1 MQFQQNYFELF
12 GIPQDFRVDTK
23 ELNYRYRQLQ
33 RQFHPDRFA
42 GGTEQEKR
50 LALQYATFINQANDC
65 LKQPLS
71 RAIYLM
77 GLQGFE
83 QTEQTTKADKTFLI
97 QQMLW
102 RESLDEAESAEEIA
116 ALQQETAAALAQ
128 CEQAFAACYEAQ
140 DWPHAQLEV
149 DKMHF
154 ISKFTDE
161 LSLRLQVLNRK

>member
-1 MQFQQNYFELF
+1 MQFQQNYFELL
-12 GIPQDFRVDTK
+12 GIPQSFRVDTQA
-23 ELNYRYRQLQ
+23 LSTRYRQLQ

-50 LALQYATFINQANDC
+50 LALQYATFINEAYDC
-65 LKQPLS
+65 LKHPLS

-77 GLQGFE
+77 QLAGFAQNE
-83 QTEQTTKADKTFLI
+83 QSTQADKAFLM

-102 RESLDEAESAEEIA
+102 RESLDEAESSQDIE
-116 ALQQETAAALAQ
+116 ALQVDTRDALSQ
-128 CEQAFAACYEAQ
+128 CEQAFAESYEAK
-140 DWPHAQLEV
+140 DWPAAQLLV